1 MFNNQQAKALSSELS
16 AVEQNGYLLVK
27 GNDIFAKKNA
37 IKSLGFRWDGKTKQ
51 RYRQRNYLAL

>member
-27 GNDIFAKKNA
+27 GNNVFAKKDA
-37 IKSLGFRWDGKTKQ
+37 IKALSFCLDGKTKQ

>member
-16 AVEQNGYLLVK
+16 AVEQDCYLLVK

-37 IKSLGFRWDGKTKQ
+37 IKSLGFRWDSKTKQ
-51 RYRQRNYLAL
+51 WYKQLSNAA